1 MKRFLFILIAVFT
14 FWGTALAEKLVLD
27 KVHSRISFVV
37 THLVITDIEGQFNEF
52 DGEVDFDF
60 AAQKLNSATAV
71 VQVSSINTAN
81 DRRDGHLKSADFFD
95 ASKYPEIK
103 FVSKK
108 VEQQG
113 TDISV
118 IGDLTIKNTTKE
130 VVLKGTLKGVIED
143 SELGKRAGFKAETV
157 IDRFDY
163 GLQWNKV
170 IESGG
175 LVVSASV
182 KIILDVQ
189 IGK

>member
-1 MKRFLFILIAVFT
+1 MKRFLFILIALFT
-14 FWGTALAEKLVLD
+14 VWGTALAEKLDID
-27 KVHSRISFVV
+27 KVHSRVSFVV
-37 THLVITDIEGQFNEF
+37 THLVITDVEGQFNEF
-52 DGEVDFDF
+52 DGEVEFDF
-60 AAQKLNSATAV
+60 ATQKLNSATAV
-71 VQVSSINTAN
+71 IQVSSISTAN
-81 DRRDGHLKSADFFD
+81 KRRDGHLKSADFFD

-143 SELGKRAGFKAETV
+143 SKLGKKAGFKAETV

-163 GLQWNKV
+163 GLQWNET

-175 LVVSASV
+175 LIVSAEV
-182 KIILDVQ
+182 KLVIDVQ
-189 IGK
+189 VAQ